1 MANRI
6 ILETFQADAE
16 DKHFEVEYL
25 DTNGQWSNAAGG
37 WKDGESV
44 RHMYDTSAAAK
55 LAARSLRK
63 THSYTTRV
71 IQVHS

>member
-6 ILETFQADAE
+6 ILETFRADAE
-16 DKHFEVEYL
+16 DKHFEVEYF
-25 DTNGQWSNAAGG
+25 DTSGQWSVAAGG
-37 WKDGESV
+37 WKGGESV

-63 THSYTTRV
+63 THGYDTRV